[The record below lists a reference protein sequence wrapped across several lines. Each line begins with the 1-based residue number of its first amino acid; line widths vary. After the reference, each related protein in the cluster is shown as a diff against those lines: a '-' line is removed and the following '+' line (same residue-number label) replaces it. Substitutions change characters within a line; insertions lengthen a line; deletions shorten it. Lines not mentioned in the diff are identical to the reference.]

1 MTQSSISRIVLF
13 DGECILCNKAAQ
25 LIIKGDPNEL
35 FKFASLQSNYGK
47 QLLNKMGNNSVD
59 YNSIILIEGD
69 KHFIKSAAVLKI
81 LRELRGYSY
90 LYHILKLFPR
100 IFLDSLYNFTAKIRY
115 KLFGRTNSCT
125 IYQKSEFSNR
135 IADWPEN
142 N

>member
-25 LIIKGDPNEL
+25 FIINRDPNEL

-59 YNSIILIEGD
+59 YNSIILIEGE

-81 LRELRGYSY
+81 LRELRGYSF

-100 IFLDSLYNFTAKIRY
+100 ILLDSLYNFTAKIRY
-115 KLFGRTNSCT
+115 QIFGQTKHCA

-135 IADWPEN
+135 VANAPEN
-142 N
+142 S

>member
-25 LIIKGDPNEL
+25 FIINRDPNEL

-47 QLLNKMGNNSVD
+47 QLLNKMGNNSVAC
-59 YNSIILIEGD
+59 NSIILIEGD

-81 LRELRGYSY
+81 LRELRGYSF

-115 KLFGRTNSCT
+115 KIFGQTKHCV
-125 IYQKSEFSNR
+125 IYQKIEFSKR
-135 IADWPEN
+135 IANLPEN
-142 N
+142 S